1 MLPNEIRDQIE
12 FEIEE
17 IESLFE
23 LYKEELFGIKQKPD
37 LFELTAFAGIL
48 HSFYNGLEKV
58 LLIIAK
64 TIDKKIP
71 TDSSWHKSL
80 LEEMTK
86 ENDSRSAVLSGEMK
100 ELLLDYLGF
109 RHFFRHAY
117 SFHLEW
123 EEMENLIESMRD
135 VWLKFKS
142 EILTFMNK

>member
-1 MLPNEIRDQIE
+1 MLPNEIRERIE

-37 LFELTAFAGIL
+37 LFVLTAFAGIL

-80 LEEMTK
+80 LEKMT
-86 ENDSRSAVLSGEMK
+86 NAVSRGV
-100 ELLLDYLGF
+100 YC
-109 RHFFRHAY
+109 
-117 SFHLEW
+117 
-123 EEMENLIESMRD
+123 
-135 VWLKFKS
+135 
-142 EILTFMNK
+142 

>member
-1 MLPNEIRDQIE
+1 M
-12 FEIEE
+12 
-17 IESLFE
+17 
-23 LYKEELFGIKQKPD
+23 
-37 LFELTAFAGIL
+37 

-123 EEMENLIESMRD
+123 EEMEYLIESMRD